1 MSVKDIVQ
9 IVGVY
14 ILVHGGERFTEMTVD
29 SLIKTLI
36 QNFTFFTRTSRFKT
50 FESWFLQ
57 YIVHTKR
64 MIETHGNIT
73 FHHLMI
79 TNAILALDHMVRYKT
94 WTRNKHVEFTHNDN
108 TQTRTHWVES
118 LEWGKGRPKDRDED
132 KRSED

>member
-1 MSVKDIVQ
+1 
-9 IVGVY
+9 
-14 ILVHGGERFTEMTVD
+14 MTVD

-57 YIVHTKR
+57 YIEHTKR